1 MRGILVPAFLAV
13 TLAAQSPSPGGR
25 QGTAP
30 QRPLSAPAGTVPA
43 SAPAAPSSD
52 APPSEA
58 VPPPRE
64 AAPLEE
70 LALARR
76 AASLG
81 ASMLEQAGTGPRR
94 RLELASMHFRAALA
108 YQALDPGNP
117 LFTRARQGLDNA
129 EARLASLNAPAV
141 LHLPREMPPPPP
153 RPALLGVGPDGVPF
167 EAVGP

>member
-13 TLAAQSPSPGGR
+13 ALGVHSPSPGGR
-25 QGTAP
+25 HGAAPQGTLPAP
-30 QRPLSAPAGTVPA
+30 NGTIPA
-43 SAPAAPSSD
+43 SAPAAPPTRVQAQPD
-52 APPSEA
+52 
-58 VPPPRE
+58 E

-81 ASMLEQAGTGPRR
+81 AEMLEQAGPRR

-153 RPALLGVGPDGVPF
+153 RPVLLGVGPDGVPF